1 MLAAKKRKEIQARE
15 REEALKKKEAEE
27 GDSNDQ
33 VQSRYVYI
41 DNYICIYIDIY
52 ICKKIYTDGDKRV
65 LVGFAHIVRLIPRR
79 RMRVISQ
86 ILICPTA
93 DRLPTL
99 HLSKI

>member
-1 MLAAKKRKEIQARE
+1 MALSSSQARE

-52 ICKKIYTDGDKRV
+52 ICKKICIHIFIYIVYIYIHIYIYLSFYLSIYVYIYNKRK
-65 LVGFAHIVRLIPRR
+65 FNNHY
-79 RMRVISQ
+79 Q
-86 ILICPTA
+86 Q
-93 DRLPTL
+93 
-99 HLSKI
+99 